1 MALAYCGLNCNECP
15 VYLASIENNAA
26 AQIQLARE
34 YSTDTCK
41 FSKFNLRFLELPP
54 A

>member
-1 MALAYCGLNCNECP
+1 MVLAYCGLNCNECP
-15 VYLASIENNAA
+15 VYLASIVNNVA

-41 FSKFNLRFLELPP
+41 FSKIGK
-54 A
+54 AHV